1 MSITIKYLIIIRKF
15 NIFLRH
21 LCDETSE
28 LTLQNVFFSVLL
40 HFSLSSQTM
49 KVHSSIVVKLKND
62 KEKIVKKFCL
72 LLYYSTQ
79 KKSCTLFWVDT
90 YEKEFISLVPTEW
103 KKVQGQWPVPPPG
116 FLGST
121 QCGEVFSSQNQI
133 ILGALFK

>member
-1 MSITIKYLIIIRKF
+1 MSITIKYLIIIIKF

-62 KEKIVKKFCL
+62 KEKIVKSSVYCFTTRL
-72 LLYYSTQ
+72 
-79 KKSCTLFWVDT
+79 KKKAAPYFELMYKKKKLFENFSV
-90 YEKEFISLVPTEW
+90 
-103 KKVQGQWPVPPPG
+103 KV
-116 FLGST
+116 
-121 QCGEVFSSQNQI
+121 I
-133 ILGALFK
+133 